1 VRGFVDEEDAQDMVH
16 EMAYGLAKK
25 AYKFEE

>member
-1 VRGFVDEEDAQDMVH
+1 VQGIVDMEDAADMAF

-25 AYKFEE
+25 GYKLV